1 MNKRPQEEPPPFPPD
16 LAQDRPLPDNLEAER
31 IVLGSAFY
39 GKEPL
44 SLMVETVTEEDF
56 CLHKHRIILERIR
69 SLFKLGVAVD
79 RVTLAESLI
88 ANGQLEAVDGL
99 GYVAS
104 LDVGLTITNLP
115 DYIKILKDKAKL
127 RALIA
132 LGQSVVNQGMDP
144 SANPA
149 EIVQALDRQ
158 IYKTFSIVQKSRLEK
173 ISEYIDRTPLN
184 VLTNERPTGYLGLY
198 TGFRELDLIT
208 DGLHEAEI
216 LVIGAA
222 TSVGKSSAAIQI
234 AAANAVRGIP
244 VSIYTLEMPKKSVYD
259 RLIGLFAKVS
269 VLRLISNSLSKEERA
284 RVMAANAYIYDLP
297 IYVDDNPRL
306 KPSGLMMANKRAK
319 EYFGVQLGVI
329 DYVQKM
335 HADFA
340 RNTQMLER
348 LTEVCDSMVD
358 VAKDTTPLVVCSQ
371 LSREHRK
378 NKEKPSTDD
387 LKGGSVVGEMAQIVV
402 LLHRPEMDRGK
413 SDPTLR
419 GKAEFIVAKNRNGEL
434 KNIPMRYVGWQM
446 QFNDIEQEQTAIE
459 F

>member
-1 MNKRPQEEPPPFPPD
+1 MPKRPQEEPPPFPPD
-16 LAQDRPLPDNLEAER
+16 LTQDNYQPKNLETER

-39 GKEPL
+39 GKESL
-44 SLMVETVTEEDF
+44 SLMMESVSEEDF
-56 CLHKHRIILERIR
+56 CLHKHRIILERIQ

-79 RVTLAESLI
+79 RVTLAESLM
-88 ANGQLEAVDGL
+88 ANGQLESVDGL

-104 LDVGLTITNLP
+104 LDVGLTIVNLP

-149 EIVQALDRQ
+149 EMIQTLDRQ
-158 IYKTFSIVQKSRLEK
+158 IYKTFAIAQKSRLEK
-173 ISEYIDRTPLN
+173 ISEYIDRTPLS
-184 VLTNERPTGYLGLY
+184 VLTNTKGIDSLGLY
-198 TGFRELDLIT
+198 TGYRELDRIT
-208 DGLHEAEI
+208 DGLHDAEI

-234 AAANAVRGIP
+234 AANNAAKGIP
-244 VSIYTLEMPKKSVYD
+244 VSIYTLEMPKKAVYD
-259 RLIGLFAKVS
+259 RLIGMFAGVS
-269 VLRLISNSLSKEERA
+269 VLRLISNALSKEERL
-284 RVMAANAYIYDLP
+284 RVMEANAYIYELP

-319 EYFGVQLGVI
+319 EYFGVQLGIV
-329 DYVQKM
+329 DYIQKM
-335 HADFA
+335 HADYA
-340 RNTQMLER
+340 RNTQMLDR

-358 VAKDTTPLVVCSQ
+358 IAKETTPLVVLSQ

-387 LKGGSVVGEMAQIVV
+387 LKGGAVIGEMAQIIC
-402 LLHRPEMDRGK
+402 LIDRPEMNRGK

-419 GKAEFIVAKNRNGEL
+419 GKAEFIVPKNRNGET
-434 KNIPMRYVGWQM
+434 KNIPMRYVGWKMIFQ
-446 QFNDIEQEQTAIE
+446 DVEQE
-459 F
+459 